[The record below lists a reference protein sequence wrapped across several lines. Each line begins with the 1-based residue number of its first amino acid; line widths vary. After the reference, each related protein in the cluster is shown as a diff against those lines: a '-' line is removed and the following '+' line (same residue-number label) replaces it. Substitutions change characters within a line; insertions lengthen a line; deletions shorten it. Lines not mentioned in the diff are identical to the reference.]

1 MLLSIIIPHYN
12 IPREMLERCIQ
23 SIITQGIPDNE
34 YEVIIVDDASATPPT
49 WVTAAAT
56 NIKLIIN
63 SHSGPGGARNKGIEN
78 ATGEYIMFVDADDY
92 LLDNG
97 EIQQCIDRLKRE
109 RPQILRYKYLVTKER
124 EKIHSKGKSKIRFS
138 NTISGATFMEKNN
151 LSGSSWIYFF
161 KRELAIKKNI
171 TFPEN
176 IFHEDEEFNTILH
189 YHAQTLI
196 DCNATLYCYCIRKG
210 STTANESKEFE
221 KRRISDFIHIIE
233 RLHSFSEENNGKS
246 NIIQARAIA
255 HKLDMLT
262 VDAILNMMYA
272 GMSTKEIISK
282 CKESFEPISLYPLR
296 KAGYSLKYR
305 IFRKMANNIFGMML
319 LRMILP
325 SRKPAKK

>member
-1 MLLSIIIPHYN
+1 
-12 IPREMLERCIQ
+12 MLERCIQ
-23 SIITQGIPDNE
+23 SITTQGIPDNE
-34 YEVIIVDDASATPPT
+34 YEIIIVDDASAAPPT

-63 SHSGPGGARNKGIEN
+63 SHSGPGGARNKGIES
-78 ATGEYIMFVDADDY
+78 AAGEYIIFVDADDY

-97 EIQQCIDRLKRE
+97 DIQQCIDKLKRE
-109 RPQILRYKYLVTKER
+109 RPQILRYKYLVTKEK
-124 EKIHSKGKSKIRFS
+124 EKIHTKGKSKIRFS

-151 LSGSSWIYFF
+151 LSGSPCIYFF

-171 TFPEN
+171 RFPERT
-176 IFHEDEEFNTILH
+176 FHEDEEFNTILH

-196 DCNATLYCYCIRKG
+196 DSNATLYCYCIRKG

-221 KRRISDFIHIIE
+221 KKRISDFIHIIE
-233 RLHSFSEENNGKS
+233 RIHSFAEENNGKS

-255 HKLDMLT
+255 HKLDTLT

-272 GMSTKEIISK
+272 GMSAKEITGQ

-296 KAGYSLKYR
+296 RAEYSLKYR
-305 IFRKMANNIFGMML
+305 IFRKLANSNFGMTI
-319 LRMILP
+319 LRTILP
-325 SRKPAKK
+325 SKKPAKK

>member
-1 MLLSIIIPHYN
+1 MFLSIIIPYYN
-12 IPREMLERCIQ
+12 LPHALLERCVQ

-34 YEVIIVDDASATPPT
+34 YEIIIVDDGSENAPT
-49 WVTAAAT
+49 WITKISA
-56 NIKLIIN
+56 NINLIIN
-63 SHSGPGGARNKGIEN
+63 KHSGLGGARNKGIEN

-97 EIQQCIDRLKRE
+97 EIQQCIDKLKKE
-109 RPQILRYKYLVTKER
+109 RPQILRYKYLVTKEK
-124 EKIHSKGKSKIRFS
+124 EKIHSRGKSKIRFS
-138 NTISGATFMEKNN
+138 NTISGATYMYRKN
-151 LSGSSWIYFF
+151 LSGSACIYFF
-161 KRELAIKKNI
+161 KRELSTKKGI
-171 TFPEN
+171 IFTEN
-176 IFHEDEEFNTILH
+176 IFHEDEEFSTKLH

-196 DCNATLYCYCIRKG
+196 DSNATLYCYCIRKD
-210 STTANESKEFE
+210 SITANESKEFE
-221 KRRISDFIHIIE
+221 KQRISDFIHIIE

-255 HKLDMLT
+255 HKLDMLI

-272 GMSTKEIISK
+272 GMSAKEIIGQ
-282 CKESFEPISLYPLR
+282 CKKSFEPISLYPLR

-305 IFRKMANNIFGMML
+305 IFRKMANSLFGMML